1 MRAVTLA
8 ALAALLVW
16 SGPAHADD
24 AAQPP
29 SPAEPSGSKNAAWL
43 FVGGAL
49 TFTITGAVLA
59 YSTSSAE
66 QDIRDLYNGTS
77 GTPPHYDANTRRRY
91 EDLVDEGNR
100 YQTLSYI
107 SFGLSAA
114 CAAGA
119 AYFFWRSSQEPEA
132 PRIAPVVTPTGA
144 GVRLMF

>member
-1 MRAVTLA
+1 MRLQ
-8 ALAALLVW
+8 L
-16 SGPAHADD
+16 HD
-24 AAQPP
+24 ARI
-29 SPAEPSGSKNAAWL
+29 L
-43 FVGGAL
+43 VGGVL
-49 TFTITGAVLA
+49 TFATTGAVLA

-66 QDIRDLYNGTS
+66 QDIRDLYAGTN

-100 YQTLSYI
+100 YQTLSYV

-119 AYFFWRSSQEPEA
+119 AYFFWRSSQEPEP

-144 GVRLMF
+144 GVRFTF